1 MNETLLANMHHIVLQ
16 EGIRIHNSSSKKVF
30 NQQLIRRM
38 NVSLTKVYLSFDSTA
53 YCIYSSFDSTAY
65 CIFKFQCCIQCK
77 LDMKYS
83 NMLLYRNSFA
93 ECLWPFT
100 LLLLGLMALFGC
112 GVLEAES
119 CTSFRIGL
127 ELSFATCADSIA
139 NKPLRINY

>member
-16 EGIRIHNSSSKKVF
+16 EGIRIHNSNSKKVF
-30 NQQLIRRM
+30 DEQLIRRM
-38 NVSLTKVYLSFDSTA
+38 NVSLTKV
-53 YCIYSSFDSTAY
+53 YSSFDSTAY
-65 CIFKFQCCIQCK
+65 CIFKFQGYSYIQCK
-77 LDMKYS
+77 LYMKYS